1 MINFLVGKAVKL
13 KKKLRLKLLKQIIS
27 HVPLLFVYF
36 DLAFLT
42 VRSGRQP
49 FSYLTSQPQHI
60 SEALWFTYSSLEY
73 FSVYSHLVPYKK

>member
-1 MINFLVGKAVKL
+1 MIIFSVGKEVKL
-13 KKKLRLKLLKQIIS
+13 KQNLRLKLLKQMIS

-36 DLAFLT
+36 NRAFLT

-49 FSYLTSQPQHI
+49 FSYLTSQPQST

-73 FSVYSHLVPYKK
+73 FSVYSHLVAYKK